1 MKVNKKDS
9 ILMHKLV
16 CLSMLLQETIDE
28 LKPDTPI
35 MKKTAEDL
43 TVFTELLLDSLK
55 NTETIQKHTYFQE
68 ISNKIDTVMRKS
80 FNPEM

>member
-1 MKVNKKDS
+1 MRVNKKDS
-9 ILMHKLV
+9 VLMHKLV

-80 FNPEM
+80 YNPEM

>member
-1 MKVNKKDS
+1 MRVNKKDS

-16 CLSMLLQETIDE
+16 CLSMLLQETIDD

-68 ISNKIDTVMRKS
+68 ISNKIDCIMRKS

>member
-1 MKVNKKDS
+1 MRVNKKDS